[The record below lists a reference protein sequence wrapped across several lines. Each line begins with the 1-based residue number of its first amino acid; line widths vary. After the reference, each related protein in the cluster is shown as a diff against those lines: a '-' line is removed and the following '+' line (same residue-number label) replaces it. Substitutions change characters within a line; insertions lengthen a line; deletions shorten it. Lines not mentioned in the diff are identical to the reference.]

1 MQDPGDDQH
10 ESQSVMS
17 GSDESGDSEQEE
29 SDGDESEDEV
39 DYPDRHVVHVTPPPV
54 PPDLPMAKPAA

>member
-1 MQDPGDDQH
+1 
-10 ESQSVMS
+10 MS

-39 DYPDRHVVHVTPPPV
+39 DYPDRRVVHVTPPPV